1 MWQMCKVR
9 RSARGLAARGAAL
22 AWLVAGGSA
31 LAAAPGPTVAKD
43 SVIVN
48 AFTLNV
54 FKKDYD
60 KWSWVP
66 KIAFRVNGPIP
77 SGTQLYAEFAMPGG
91 GTVKFDCPTQEVT
104 QGRWLRSEC
113 GGRDVPEAQ
122 ATLGTGKVGFK
133 IKMRNELANSD
144 ATLFTGKATVGKV
157 RSNEHG
163 PKAANKWVYYVDDDF
178 NLPIAYAYLAPGDP
192 DGWDYPTFEAAFWVR
207 GEPTHIEPHLF
218 LGENEVGKM
227 VFQGQPVGK
236 ASCEADL
243 TSETSQ
249 FVDESVPQK
258 AKWARIKC
266 DFPSVRAWDKK
277 DRPPGMFGPMFLLSK
292 NPGEYEL
299 KVLINN
305 HLARSLKFTV
315 GADGKFDNGIAT
327 ANNLGSDRVIVP
339 VKIIGEQ
346 DGKWNKDAWKADA
359 FYGNPLTG
367 FSAAK

>member
-1 MWQMCKVR
+1 MVHRQSR
-9 RSARGLAARGAAL
+9 FARALAPLGTAL
-22 AWLVAGGSA
+22 AWLIVGG
-31 LAAAPGPTVAKD
+31 AARAADAGPTVAKD

-54 FKKDYD
+54 FKNDYD

-77 SGTQLYAEFAMPGG
+77 SGSQLYVEFALPGG
-91 GTVKFDCPTQEVT
+91 GAVKFDCPTEET
-104 QGRWLRSEC
+104 AQGRWFRPVC
-113 GGRDVPEAQ
+113 GARDVPPEK
-122 ATLGTGKVGFK
+122 ATTATGKATFK

-144 ATLFTGKATVGKV
+144 ELLFSGKATVGKV
-157 RSNEHG
+157 HSSEHG

-178 NLPIAYAYLAPGDP
+178 NLPIAYVYLIPGEP
-192 DGWDYPTFEAAFWVR
+192 DGWDYPTFQAAFWVR
-207 GEPTHIEPHLF
+207 GEPTNIQPHLF
-218 LGENEVGKM
+218 LGDREVGKM
-227 VFQGQPVGK
+227 VFNGQQVGQ
-236 ASCEADL
+236 AGCEAEL

-266 DFPSVRAWDKK
+266 DFPSVKGWDKK
-277 DRPPGMFGPMFLLSK
+277 DRPPGMFGPVFLLSK
-292 NPGEYEL
+292 NPGDYEL

-315 GADGKFDNGIAT
+315 GADGKFDNGIAA
-327 ANNLGSDRVIVP
+327 ANNLGSNRTILP
-339 VKIIGEQ
+339 VKIIGDQ
-346 DGKWNKDAWKADA
+346 DGKWNKDAWKTDA

-367 FSAAK
+367 FAAAK